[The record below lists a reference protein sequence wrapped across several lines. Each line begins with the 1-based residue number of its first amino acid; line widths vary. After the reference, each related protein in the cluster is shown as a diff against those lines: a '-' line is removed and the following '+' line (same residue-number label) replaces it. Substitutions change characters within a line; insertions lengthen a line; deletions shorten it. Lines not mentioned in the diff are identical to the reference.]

1 MTKKTLR
8 SCSKTMV
15 GKYRVSLAVD
25 RTWNGRVFASKA
37 EMRAAKEFEALK
49 KAGEIFE
56 LEYQPVIEL
65 LPRPNL
71 VKYIPDFK
79 ITWRNGTEEL
89 IDIKGVSTEVFK
101 LKIKMLRH
109 FYPNKKLSLIPAKNY
124 Y

>member
-1 MTKKTLR
+1 
-8 SCSKTMV
+8 MV

-49 KAGEIFE
+49 KAGEISE

-79 ITWRNGTEEL
+79 ITWRNGAEEL

-109 FYPNKKLSLIPAKNY
+109 FHPDKKLSLIPAKNY